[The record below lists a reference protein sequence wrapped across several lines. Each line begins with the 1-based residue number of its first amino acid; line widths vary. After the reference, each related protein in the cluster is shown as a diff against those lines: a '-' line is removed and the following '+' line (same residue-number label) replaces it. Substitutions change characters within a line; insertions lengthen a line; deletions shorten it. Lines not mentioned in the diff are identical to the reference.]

1 MVSMETNIRV
11 RKREREREKE
21 REANLAFT
29 FCVPSD
35 GAVNG
40 GEAMLRAVHKV
51 RDDLYCSP

>member
-1 MVSMETNIRV
+1 METNIRV